1 MSKLRNEL
9 LQEMQ
14 YRNYSPRTIGSY
26 LSCLSK
32 LSIHFDQCPSKIS
45 IDQIKSYLHYYVS
58 KKKASTSFVNQT
70 ISVLKL
76 LHVSILKREWD
87 PMTIARPRREKRL
100 PVVLSREEISQML
113 AATYNLKHRSIL
125 MLAYSSGL
133 RIGEVINLKLQD
145 IDSNRMQVRISMGK
159 GKKDRYT
166 ILSGSTLKLL
176 RQYYTYYQPRHWLFE
191 GPMFKQYSTSSI
203 QKIFK
208 RSCKKINLN
217 KAVYFHCLRHSFATH
232 LLEQGVSIQILQHLL
247 GHSNPKTTCVYL
259 HVQQYSLDKVTSP
272 LDYQIVKD

>member
-1 MSKLRNEL
+1 MSKLRNQL

-14 YRNYSPRTIGSY
+14 YRNYSPRTIESY
-26 LSCLSK
+26 LSCLTK
-32 LSIHFDQCPSKIS
+32 LSKHFDQCPGKIS
-45 IDQIKSYLHYYVS
+45 IDQVKSYLHYYVTQ
-58 KKKASTSFVNQT
+58 KQASVSFVNQT
-70 ISVLKL
+70 ISIVKL

-87 PMTIARPRREKRL
+87 SLTIVRPRREKRL
-100 PVVLSREEISQML
+100 PVVLSREEISQVL
-113 AATYNLKHRSIL
+113 SATDNLKHRSIL

-133 RIGEVINLKLQD
+133 RIGEVINLKLHD
-145 IDSNRMQVRISMGK
+145 IDSSRMQVRIIKGK

-166 ILSGSTLKLL
+166 ILSESTLALL
-176 RQYYTYYQPRHWLFE
+176 RQYYANYRPKIWLFE
-191 GPMFKQYSTSSI
+191 GPKFKQYSSSSI

-217 KAVYFHCLRHSFATH
+217 KSVYFHCLRHSFATH
-232 LLEQGVSIQILQHLL
+232 LLEQGVNIQILQHLL

-272 LDYQIVKD
+272 LDYQIAKD

>member
-1 MSKLRNEL
+1 MSKLRNQL

-14 YRNYSPRTIGSY
+14 FRNYSPRTIECY

-32 LSIHFDQCPSKIS
+32 MSRHFGQCPGKIS
-45 IDQIKSYLHYYVS
+45 IDQVKSYLHYYVT

-70 ISVLKL
+70 ISVVKL
-76 LHVSILKREWD
+76 LHVSILKREWH
-87 PMTIARPRREKRL
+87 PMTIIRPRREKRL
-100 PVVLSREEISQML
+100 PVVLSREEISQIL
-113 AATYNLKHRSIL
+113 SATNNLKHRSIL

-145 IDSNRMQVRISMGK
+145 IDSNRMQVRISRGK

-176 RQYYTYYQPRHWLFE
+176 RQYYTYYRPRHWLFE
-191 GPMFKQYSTSSI
+191 GVMFKQYSRSSI
-203 QKIFK
+203 QKIFQ

-217 KAVYFHCLRHSFATH
+217 KDVYFHCLRHSFATH

-247 GHSNPKTTCVYL
+247 GHSNPRTTCVYL

-272 LDYQIVKD
+272 LDYQIAKD

>member
-1 MSKLRNEL
+1 MSKLRNQL

-14 YRNYSPRTIGSY
+14 FRNYSPRTIESY

-32 LSIHFDQCPSKIS
+32 LSRHYGQCPSKIS
-45 IDQIKSYLHYYVS
+45 IDQVKSYLHYYVTS
-58 KKKASTSFVNQT
+58 KQASVSFVNQT
-70 ISVLKL
+70 ISVVKL
-76 LHVSILKREWD
+76 LYVSILKRDWD

-100 PVVLSREEISQML
+100 PVVLSKEEINRVL
-113 AATYNLKHRSIL
+113 EATINLKHRCIL

-133 RIGEVINLKLQD
+133 RIGEIINLKVHD
-145 IDSNRMQVRISMGK
+145 IDSSRMQVRVCRGK

-166 ILSGSTLKLL
+166 ILSGSTLALL
-176 RQYYTYYQPRHWLFE
+176 RRYYTYYRPRYWLIE
-191 GPMFKQYSTSSI
+191 GPTFKQYSTTSI

-208 RSCKKINLN
+208 KSCEKINLN
-217 KAVYFHCLRHSFATH
+217 KDVYFHCLRHSFATH

-247 GHSNPKTTCVYL
+247 GHSNPRTTCVYL

-272 LDYQIVKD
+272 LDYQITKD